1 MIKVSR
7 IAGESYDL
15 ETGDKILKAIILTNG
30 KREIAIQVSD
40 EVITQIL
47 LMERESKG
55 DLQANKPSEL
65 KIVTPSF
72 VEQVTFE
79 HAEPTDIPK
88 DIVEP
93 PFSYDR
99 EIGEE
104 YNDPDTGV
112 NSL

>member
-7 IAGESYDL
+7 ISGESYDL
-15 ETGDKILKAIILTNG
+15 ETGDKILKAIVLTNG

-40 EVITQIL
+40 DVITQIL
-47 LMERESKG
+47 MMERESKG
-55 DLQANKPSEL
+55 DFQPNKPADL
-65 KIVTPSF
+65 KIVTPNF

-79 HAEPTDIPK
+79 PAEPVDLPK
-88 DIVEP
+88 NIVEP
-93 PFSYDR
+93 EVNYDR

-112 NSL
+112 NSI